1 MTNLDKITKQ
11 ARERPG
17 QWVYVTD
24 TVKCIVRHGK
34 GRRVRWYLK
43 GSLAS
48 REKCA
53 LAISQDPPQRDL
65 FQ

>member
-1 MTNLDKITKQ
+1 MTDLDKITKQ

-17 QWVYVTD
+17 QWIYVTD
-24 TVKCIVRHGK
+24 TVKGIVRSGK

-53 LAISQDPPQRDL
+53 LAISQEHPQREL
-65 FQ
+65 FE